1 MVGSSLSSGSLY
13 NKVLI
18 DVVGRFIS
26 GSGCFRRI
34 FVPCHRSQYAFCQ
47 LTITLVRLQKK
58 HYIDLITATCFF
70 HGLLMIEQTVHHATI
85 SKAFQKMRSAFWP
98 ATKLKSKGIQNMK
111 ENYRKHTSYSS
122 VFQSVVGHSA
132 VFKWVID
139 LVQKI
144 LAYSYLNSRHIITT
158 AQGRPRFCSPAR
170 LFLYCIH
177 MNSLLQNNACLF
189 MHMKAWHMSV
199 WSNYFWPTGHF
210 TKM

>member
-1 MVGSSLSSGSLY
+1 MQQENKDRATSYITNVYKYVTQCKHNIKSKCPTPSMVGSSLSSGSLY

-139 LVQKI
+139 LVQKYI
-144 LAYSYLNSRHIITT
+144 GIQLSE
-158 AQGRPRFCSPAR
+158 F
-170 LFLYCIH
+170 
-177 MNSLLQNNACLF
+177 
-189 MHMKAWHMSV
+189 
-199 WSNYFWPTGHF
+199 
-210 TKM
+210 